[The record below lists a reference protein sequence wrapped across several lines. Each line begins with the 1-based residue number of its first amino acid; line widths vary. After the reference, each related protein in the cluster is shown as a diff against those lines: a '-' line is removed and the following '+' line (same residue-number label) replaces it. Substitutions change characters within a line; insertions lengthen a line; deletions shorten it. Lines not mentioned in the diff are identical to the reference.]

1 MLSSC
6 VWSWFYFFRCCFT
19 TTIFEERATV
29 REHANVLFHV
39 SRSFR
44 SCFNCACG
52 MKRTRDVLSITAEC
66 CKTEEKTI
74 LFGDISIR
82 KVESK
87 RKTQNLL
94 TRFCW
99 KQLNTHTPQHTYSYR
114 STFFRLLTS
123 RSVLCYSRRQTA
135 VWSTF
140 LWTLSFIMLIAI
152 RRVTGRLV

>member
-66 CKTEEKTI
+66 CKTEEKNKLIWRHKYSKSGIKTKNAKPAYEI
-74 LFGDISIR
+74 LLETTKHAHTTTHILISQHVLSIAHISFCSLLFAATNSSLVDIF
-82 KVESK
+82 VD
-87 RKTQNLL
+87 
-94 TRFCW
+94 
-99 KQLNTHTPQHTYSYR
+99 
-114 STFFRLLTS
+114 
-123 RSVLCYSRRQTA
+123 A
-135 VWSTF
+135 
-140 LWTLSFIMLIAI
+140 
-152 RRVTGRLV
+152 